1 MKAFFLTSEFKVAP
15 ATENVTFDQG
25 KSSNVPT
32 GTIKKEVSKFADVT
46 KQVIAYL
53 EGGYYNPRYHITGD
67 SRYGTSGE
75 TMFGI
80 DKVAGGSINKT
91 KAGIAFWKKI
101 DEAQTK
107 TKWKWNYI
115 PSDPLQKD
123 LLDLAVQVMQP
134 VYESNMKAY
143 IADANLQKIIESD
156 GRLLFNFVYACWNGP
171 GWFQRWSKE
180 IKKAYKA
187 GKTDSEDLLKL
198 FVSLRTSSSNSL
210 INQGGNK
217 IKKLVGLD

>member
-1 MKAFFLTSEFKVAP
+1 
-15 ATENVTFDQG
+15 
-25 KSSNVPT
+25 
-32 GTIKKEVSKFADVT
+32 
-46 KQVIAYL
+46 
-53 EGGYYNPRYHITGD
+53 
-67 SRYGTSGE
+67 
-75 TMFGI
+75 MFGI

-115 PSDPLQKD
+115 PPDPLQKD